1 MDSNS
6 LQAFVTVADL
16 GSFSQA
22 AEQLFLTQS
31 AISKRIALL
40 EEQLDARLFDRIGRK
55 VSLTESGN
63 TLLPQARQILRQ
75 LQDAKRS
82 LHDLHGQVSGT
93 LSVAA
98 SHHISLHRLPPV
110 LRQFAKQCPDVDLDL
125 RFDASEIAYEGVLKG
140 DLELALITLSPQPH
154 KQIHAQQVW
163 TDNLRYVVS
172 HDHPLAGQKKVS
184 LAQLTAY
191 NAILSG
197 SATFTRQIAA
207 QQFSHPELGLKIAMS
222 TNYLDTIRMM
232 VQIGLGW
239 SLLPDTMLNDKLTVL
254 PVDAP
259 PVTRQLGYI
268 SHKERT
274 LSNAAR
280 RFIELL
286 EAHAE
291 SKQTR

>member
-6 LQAFVTVADL
+6 LQAFVTVADKE
-16 GSFSQA
+16 SFSLA

-40 EEQLDARLFDRIGRK
+40 EEQLDSKLFDRIGRK
-55 VSLTESGN
+55 VSLTEAGN

-82 LHDLHGQVSGT
+82 LHDLQGQVSGN
-93 LSVAA
+93 LSMAA

-110 LRQFAKQCPDVDLDL
+110 LRRFTKECPEVDLDL

-154 KQIHAQQVW
+154 KQIHAQKVW
-163 TDNLRYVVS
+163 DDPLRYVVS
-172 HDHPLAGQKKVS
+172 PDHPLAGKSSVS
-184 LAQLTAY
+184 LAELTAY

-207 QQFSHPELGLKIAMS
+207 QQFSHPELRLKTAMS

-232 VQIGLGW
+232 VTIGLGW
-239 SLLPDTMLNDKLTVL
+239 SLLPDTMINRDLSVLN
-254 PVDAP
+254 VDAP
-259 PVTRQLGYI
+259 PVSRQLGYI

-274 LSNAAR
+274 LSKAAQ
-280 RFIELL
+280 RFIEML
-286 EAHAE
+286 EAN
-291 SKQTR
+291 SGT